1 MKTKFVIRLTRLAL
15 ILAGLISC
23 SVSAQLAGTYQ
34 RAVENHLSTG
44 FALAGSAPQQ
54 WNILDRMKALHVPG
68 ASVAVIHKGAIEW
81 AAGYGVQQIGG
92 SPVDTSTLF
101 EFASVSKAVTTVG
114 VMRLAQGGRI
124 DLDRDINTYLKEWK
138 VPGNQWTEQRAV
150 TTRMILNHTAG
161 FGESLGH
168 VDQPSTIPT
177 LLQELDGLTPETDP
191 PIRVRMLPGSRFE
204 YSGGGYL
211 VLELLV
217 EDVTGQPFAQAMQS
231 LVFTPL
237 GMQHSTFIQP
247 LPGTQAQ
254 NAASAFGGHQ
264 KIGMPADQFVISN
277 LPAGG
282 LWSTATDIAKLA
294 LEIRAAALGKPSKVL
309 NRKSAQVM
317 LTPSAEGFP
326 QSARGKLYQPNEH
339 WGLGLELGGS
349 SDHPFFDHAGSGV
362 YESYMFLYL
371 DGDGMVVTTN
381 YNHGA
386 RLIHELLIS
395 ASSVYHWPNLQTE
408 QHVAYP
414 LSAAE
419 MNALAGNYADRIHV
433 DHKAA
438 GLVFRM
444 EGEESVDEM
453 VPWSP
458 TRFVLAGRAL
468 ELNFELDPN
477 THQAIAVRIESQ
489 EDTFRSERV
498 P

>member
-1 MKTKFVIRLTRLAL
+1 VIRFVRVAFILGGLTTY
-15 ILAGLISC
+15 
-23 SVSAQLAGTYQ
+23 SVSAQAAAIDQ

-44 FALAGSAPQQ
+44 FALTGSAPPQ
-54 WNILDRMKALHVPG
+54 WNILDRMKALNVPG
-68 ASVAVIHKGAIEW
+68 ASVAVIHKGTIEW
-81 AAGYGVQQIGG
+81 AAGYGVQQADGP
-92 SPVDTSTLF
+92 PVDTSTLF
-101 EFASVSKAVTTVG
+101 EFASVSKAVTAVG
-114 VMRLAQGGRI
+114 VMRLAQDGRI
-124 DLDRDINTYLKEWK
+124 DLDRDVNTYLKRWK
-138 VPGNQWTEQRAV
+138 VPLNQWTEQRAV

-161 FGESLGH
+161 FGESFGH
-168 VDQPSTIPT
+168 VDKPSTMPT
-177 LLQELDGLTPETDP
+177 LLQELDGLPPETDP
-191 PIRVRMLPGSRFE
+191 PVRVRMLPGSRFE
-204 YSGGGYL
+204 YSSGGYL

-217 EDVTGQPFAQAMQS
+217 EDVTGQAFAQAMQS
-231 LVFTPL
+231 LVFMPL
-237 GMQHSTFIQP
+237 GMQHSTFTQP
-247 LPGTQAQ
+247 LPGKQAQ

-264 KIGMPADQFVISN
+264 KIGTPADQFAVSN

-282 LWSTATDIAKLA
+282 LWSTPTDIAKLA
-294 LEIRAAALGKPSKVL
+294 LEIRSAAIGKPSKVL
-309 NRKSAQVM
+309 NRESAQMM

-349 SDHPFFDHAGSGV
+349 PDHPFFDHGGSAV

-371 DGDGMVVTTN
+371 DGDGMIVTTN
-381 YNHGA
+381 YSHGS

-408 QHVAYP
+408 RHAAYP

-419 MNALAGNYADRIHV
+419 MDALAGDYADRIHV
-433 DHKAA
+433 NRTAD

-444 EGEESVDEM
+444 EGEESVDAM
-453 VPWSP
+453 MPWSP

-477 THQAIAVRIESQ
+477 THKAIAVRIQSQ
-489 EDTFRSERV
+489 QDTFRSKRI